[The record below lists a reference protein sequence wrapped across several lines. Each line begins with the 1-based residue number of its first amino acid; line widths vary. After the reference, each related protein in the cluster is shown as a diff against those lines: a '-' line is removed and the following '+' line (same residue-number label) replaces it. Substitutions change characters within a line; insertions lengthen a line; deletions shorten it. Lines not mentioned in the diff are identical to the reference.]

1 MKTKNREEIKK
12 EISSIIAEIL
22 EEEYVPFEEDAHLVK
37 DIGLD
42 SMGFL
47 ELAIQIQRSFDIL
60 IPNEDWKNIIT
71 LKDLL
76 DTIENKAQ

>member
-1 MKTKNREEIKK
+1 METNNREKNREI
-12 EISSIIAEIL
+12 ISSIIAEIMEEDFVLL
-22 EEEYVPFEEDAHLVK
+22 EEEAKLIE

-47 ELAIQIQRSFDIL
+47 ELAIQIQRTYGKL
-60 IPNEDWKNIIT
+60 IPNEKWKEILT

-76 DTIENKAQ
+76 DTI